1 MEIIGTAGTPASIK
15 SGVTLYRN
23 DDSTYVTVTAN
34 ELVEGVIYYKD
45 DKGTIQAEAGTDYTL
60 KVAGTGLIGRIE
72 ELENKQ

>member
-23 DDSTYVTVTAN
+23 TGSTYVTVTAN
-34 ELVEGVIYYKD
+34 ELVDGVTYYKD
-45 DKGTIQAEAGTDYTL
+45 NTGTTQAVAGTDYTL